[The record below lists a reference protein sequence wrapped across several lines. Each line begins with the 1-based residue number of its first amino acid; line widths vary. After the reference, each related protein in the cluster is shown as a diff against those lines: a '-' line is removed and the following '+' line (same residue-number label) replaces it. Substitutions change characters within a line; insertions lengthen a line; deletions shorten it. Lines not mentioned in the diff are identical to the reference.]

1 MLNTTRVEGCVHV
14 SPTFD
19 FLEYRQ
25 RKNCGRNVN
34 QIFQKWEKREQTEW
48 QTWFYVI
55 MTVYETE
62 LQQYTCIYRVHLYYY
77 IREQTE
83 WKTWLYVIMT
93 LYEAVL
99 PQFPVQSTT
108 ICVAARH
115 NVIQSARTTHTS
127 ATQTANKTS
136 LKDIK

>member
-1 MLNTTRVEGCVHV
+1 MLNTTRVEGCAHV

-25 RKNCGRNVN
+25 RKNCERNVN
-34 QIFQKWEKREQTEW
+34 SIFQKWEKREQTEW

-62 LQQYTCIYRVHLYYY
+62 QQQYTCIYRVHLYYY

-83 WKTWLYVIMT
+83 WKTWLYVIMP

-99 PQFPVQSTT
+99 PQCPCIEYYYMCRSTT
-108 ICVAARH
+108 QCDPVCT
-115 NVIQSARTTHTS
+115 NNTHQCYS
-127 ATQTANKTS
+127 DSKQDEFKGH
-136 LKDIK
+136 